1 MGAPGFSDSLCAGVL
16 ISVSCNRRR
25 ALLSFAPAP
34 CLLSHGRG
42 IETDLAAR
50 APPRPRSPPPVAGG
64 RHARHG
70 AASVGTAQCGAHGTG
85 PGRCLAS

>member
-34 CLLSHGRG
+34 CVLSHGRG
-42 IETDLAAR
+42 TDTDGPCCAVPHRVLAR
-50 APPRPRSPPPVAGG
+50 
-64 RHARHG
+64 RHR
-70 AASVGTAQCGAHGTG
+70 
-85 PGRCLAS
+85 